1 MSELDLSNHE
11 PAYLCG
17 RLLAVLDA
25 IQSRA
30 LNNPNTTIVDRFYG
44 SASSAPASVFGTLLH
59 GAQAHLSKLR
69 KDERSGTYVVTGFD
83 TGSGGETAVAEEAPK
98 PAAKRRRRRRKTTS
112 AEGESSSA
120 TA

>member
-1 MSELDLSNHE
+1 ML
-11 PAYLCG
+11 
-17 RLLAVLDA
+17 VDA
-25 IQSRA
+25 IKA
-30 LNNPNTTIVDRFYG
+30 LMRDGKEVLWGSMIKQTMQRKKPEFNEEYYGYPTFTALLKDAETHHIV
-44 SASSAPASVFGTLLH
+44 
-59 GAQAHLSKLR
+59 KLR

-112 AEGESSSA
+112 AEGESSST